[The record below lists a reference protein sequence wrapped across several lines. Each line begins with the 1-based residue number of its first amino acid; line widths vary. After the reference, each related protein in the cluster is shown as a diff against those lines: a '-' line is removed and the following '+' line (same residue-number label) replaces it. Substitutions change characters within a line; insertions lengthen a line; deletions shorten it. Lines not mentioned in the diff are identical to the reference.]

1 MGMVHWAQVIPFKG
15 MKRIDGAPFYVTGS
29 GITLINCT
37 HFGGDSTVAWGLGV
51 VLCSHKDSS
60 ARIIREVEACGGD
73 MYVWWHRSE
82 GVLCLIDHRFVF
94 NGALL
99 RSLPRLLNS
108 TPELAFTLQV
118 LYWRG
123 DRLPIAGV
131 KEIYRKRI
139 NDIGEN
145 MCRERT
151 NGGFTNVEWLKKD
164 S

>member
-51 VLCSHKDSS
+51 VLGSHKDSS

-99 RSLPRLLNS
+99 RSLP
-108 TPELAFTLQV
+108 
-118 LYWRG
+118 
-123 DRLPIAGV
+123 
-131 KEIYRKRI
+131 
-139 NDIGEN
+139 
-145 MCRERT
+145 
-151 NGGFTNVEWLKKD
+151 
-164 S
+164 